1 MNKGNSPERKAKM
14 SEENIYQRLSK
25 ASGMCEKLA
34 KANECNTGKQRYMYV
49 SHDQYVA
56 MIRPILIECG
66 IVTTW
71 DTELKDGAIL
81 VTGTF
86 TSLDAPNDRIVSTI
100 PIVPSRRD
108 PAAFGAALSYAKK
121 YCLALN
127 LMVETGDDCDSTEE
141 HTRNQQAQTKAQKE
155 QADLM
160 AKGKQLVTDL
170 GLSDDDKNRLWLESG
185 KDLAVYV
192 GELEEM
198 AQRVANDEAKELEGA
213 GQ

>member
-121 YCLALN
+121 YDYIIVNDDLSVALKN
-127 LMVETGDDCDSTEE
+127 LESIII
-141 HTRNQQAQTKAQKE
+141 
-155 QADLM
+155 
-160 AKGKQLVTDL
+160 AKGLENDIHTAR
-170 GLSDDDKNRLWLESG
+170 KNTR
-185 KDLAVYV
+185 
-192 GELEEM
+192 
-198 AQRVANDEAKELEGA
+198 
-213 GQ
+213 